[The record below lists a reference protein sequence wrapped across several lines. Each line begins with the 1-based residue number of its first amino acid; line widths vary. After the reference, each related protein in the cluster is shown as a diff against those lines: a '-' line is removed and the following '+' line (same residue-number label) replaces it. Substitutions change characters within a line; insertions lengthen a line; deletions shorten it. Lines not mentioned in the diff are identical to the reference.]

1 METFSSVGDEH
12 LRMPNTNAGSDGPG
26 RPSKVATLIEKYEL
40 HDVGDELEQS
50 WSGTGSGEKSLRE
63 LAALFNRRLLA
74 AVASAVGASLLEGE
88 VETLY
93 RLLDGENVS
102 DGDRIQAERRL
113 EREGVDVGL
122 LRSEFVSYQAV
133 RTYLQSHR
141 GVEYSNDVDQV
152 AAERERISG
161 VVGRAEAVTRDKL
174 QSLQR
179 SGHVEVGD
187 LQVTV
192 SARVYCSDCDE
203 RYSVVE
209 LLDAGGCECAREP

>member
-1 METFSSVGDEH
+1 METFSCADDERV
-12 LRMPNTNAGSDGPG
+12 LMPRSNAGSDGPG
-26 RPSKVATLIEKYEL
+26 RPSKVASLIEKHEL

-50 WSGTGSGEKSLRE
+50 WSGTGRGEKSLRE
-63 LAALFNRRLLA
+63 LATLFNRRLLVA
-74 AVASAVGASLLEGE
+74 EASAVGASIVEEE

-93 RLLDGENVS
+93 RLLDDEDVS

-113 EREGVDVGL
+113 EREGVDVESL
-122 LRSEFVSYQAV
+122 QSEFVSYQAV
-133 RTYLQSHR
+133 RTYLQTHR
-141 GVEYSNDVDQV
+141 GVEYRNDVDQV

-179 SGHVEVGD
+179 SGRVEVGD

-203 RYSVVE
+203 QHSAVE
-209 LLDAGGCECAREP
+209 LLDAGGCGCARET